1 MHNCSAFFP
10 LVRLNQ
16 RRWFVSVLSANAN
29 HNVVSL
35 GLTLDN
41 WSRRRDLN
49 PQLADYKTAALPL
62 SYIGLVSCI
71 CGAAHDSQP
80 ELLCA
85 THTVMVD
92 RQGVEPHLAGYK
104 PAALPL
110 HQRSVM
116 TRINRRASVEVF
128 QTFPCPIV
136 PRMV

>member
-1 MHNCSAFFP
+1 M
-10 LVRLNQ
+10 VRLNQ
-16 RRWFVSVLSANAN
+16 RRWQVSVLSVSAN

-49 PQLADYKTAALPL
+49 PQPADYKTAALPL
-62 SYIGLVSCI
+62 SYIGLVDYI
-71 CGAAHDSQP
+71 CGAAHDSQLA
-80 ELLCA
+80 LLCA

-116 TRINRRASVEVF
+116 TRINRRASV
-128 QTFPCPIV
+128 
-136 PRMV
+136 